1 MKYIAKT
8 KYDEAHALID
18 GFLQRHKDKHGGVYQ
33 ENLYYWLGAD
43 FVFGQPK
50 TRIALA
56 TILLD
61 EQEGRCCYCMRRI
74 SGLAPE
80 ERTIEHII
88 VNHPKNED
96 DYNQYLGKGSQ
107 LDVADMIS
115 SATFLSKQ
123 TAPPPYPHSVAYE
136 NMLVSCAGHCH
147 LGIGTSFTCNCYRG
161 HKFIYPLPLM
171 ANVADEVK
179 YQKNGFVYWVNET
192 DTENPTIECLGLN
205 YDILKLIRRLWYKLS
220 STGLD
225 AANCDRQKLAYE
237 VLGDMLDE
245 GADDA
250 YVQALFLFANNDWYW
265 NLLLQFDYFNDV
277 LKFV

>member
-1 MKYIAKT
+1 MEYIAKT
-8 KYDEAHALID
+8 RYNEAYALID
-18 GFLQRHKDKHGGVYQ
+18 RFLQRHKDKHGGVYQ
-33 ENLYYWLGAD
+33 EDLFYWLGAD

-50 TRIALA
+50 TRTALA

-61 EQEGRCCYCMRRI
+61 EQAGRCCYCMRRI
-74 SGLAPE
+74 SELAPE

-96 DYNQYLGKGSQ
+96 DYNQYLGKGSK
-107 LDVADMIS
+107 LDTADMIS

-123 TAPPPYPHSVAYE
+123 TPPPPYPHSVAYE
-136 NMLVSCAGHCH
+136 NMLISCAGHCH

-161 HKFIYPLPLM
+161 HKFINPLPLM
-171 ANVADEVK
+171 TNVADEVK
-179 YQKNGFVYWVNET
+179 YKKNGFVYWMNET

-205 YDILKLIRRLWYKLS
+205 YDVLKLIRRLWYKLS

-225 AANCDRQKLAYE
+225 AANCDRQELAYE

-250 YVQALFLFANNDWYW
+250 YVQALFLFTNNDWYW
-265 NLLLQFDYFNDV
+265 NMLLQFDYFNDDS
-277 LKFV
+277 KFV